1 MTGKSASGIK
11 NDDIVAILC
20 HKMVSKGLLFH
31 FFIKKLLDY
40 LPLHYVCIPKKN
52 NR

>member
-1 MTGKSASGIK
+1 MLSQGG
-11 NDDIVAILC
+11 D
-20 HKMVSKGLLFH
+20 GLTFD

-40 LPLHYVCIPKKN
+40 PSLHYVCIPKKN